1 MDIQNSGAAPERV
14 DFSKIKTSIP
24 IPNLIEVQKNSYERF
39 LQMDLLPNERED
51 TGLQTVFSSVFPISD
66 FRGVSELE
74 FVDYSI
80 GNWECKCGNLKG
92 LHHLRSTCR
101 NCGATIRTD
110 PFHAGDVLCHH
121 CGTFNKN
128 VVTFCNKCG
137 DPVGLQLK
145 YDMVEC
151 QERGM
156 TYAAPLKVTIRL
168 TVYAKDPTTGVKSVR
183 DIKEQEVFFGE
194 IPLMTDNGTF
204 IINGTE
210 RVIVSQLHRS
220 PGVFFEKVQ
229 AQGYF
234 LGKIIPYRG
243 SWVEFEYD
251 TKNLLYVRIDRKR
264 KFYGSVFLRA
274 LGFKTDEQVLRA
286 FYTVDR
292 ISINDNKLYWNL
304 YNKEGVLTKGLT
316 GLKLSHAIV
325 AKTGETIVS
334 QGKKITQTLLEKN
347 IQQSKIQQAEIA
359 PNDLEGAYIAADVV
373 DMTTGEVLI
382 DANNELT
389 TTGVQKLMEA
399 GIDEFEVFFPERD
412 EVGTVISAT
421 LRKDSVKAQNEALIE
436 IYRKL
441 RPGDPPTLDTAT
453 QLFQGMFFD
462 PRKYDFSRVGRMKFN
477 IKLFD
482 RADATPL
489 DKRTLDPGDF
499 RATIKYLL
507 KLRKGIG
514 AVDDI
519 DHLGNRRVRAVGEL
533 LENQFRIGLVRME
546 RAIKEKMSVYQEMS
560 TAMPHDLVNAKP
572 VMAAIREFFGSSQ
585 LSQFMDQTNPLSEIT
600 HKRRLSALG
609 PGGLSRERAGFEVRD
624 VHPTHYGRIC
634 PIETPE
640 GPNIGL
646 ISSLS
651 CFACINEYGFIE
663 SPYRKV
669 LKGVVVDEIKI
680 LNPGDTQYKVGD
692 IVRRAD
698 IEKTN
703 AALGAKKQPAEFEA
717 HCEYLSAWEEDK
729 YTVAQANVELDETG
743 RIVPDLCNT
752 RQAGNFVLKH
762 RDEIE
767 YIDVSPKQL
776 VSVAAS
782 LIPFLENDDANRALM
797 GSNMQRQAVPLL
809 RADAPYVGTGM
820 ERVTARDSGA
830 VVLCKRAGVVDSVD
844 SERIIVRVEG
854 GAAHEG
860 QLSREVGADIY
871 QLTKFKRSNQNTCI
885 NQKPIVAMGQRV
897 TKGQVL
903 ADGPCTDMGE
913 LALGRNVLVAFM
925 PWRGCNFEDAI
936 LVSEKLVKE
945 DYYTSIHIEEFEIEG
960 RDTKLGP
967 EEITRDIPNIA
978 DSFLRNLDESGV
990 IRIGATV
997 KPGDILVGNVTPKGE
1012 TQLTPEEKLLRAIF
1026 GEKAGDVKD
1035 ASLYCPPGIEGTVVD
1050 CKIFARKGQEKD
1062 ERSRAIEES
1071 QIARLQRN
1079 LQDEIRI
1086 LTDERAKRLGNLLEG
1101 KRLLAD
1107 LHDEKTNKR
1116 LLAKDTDLSRDLIE
1130 KMKSRDLKRMRF
1142 KDKEPRINEQIDEIE
1157 EMTSRQIAVL
1167 EKITD
1172 EKVAK
1177 LRKGDELP
1185 PGVIKLVKVY
1195 IAMKRKLSVGDKM
1208 AGRHGNKG
1216 VIARILPDEDMPYL
1230 PDGTPVEIVLN
1241 PLGVPSR
1248 MNVGQILETHLGWA
1262 AKALGLHYATPV
1274 FDGATEREIK
1284 KALTDAHLPK
1294 DGKTALYDGLTG
1306 QPFEQPVTVG
1316 YIYMLKLSHLVDDK
1330 IHARSIGPYS
1340 LITQQPLGGKAQFGG
1355 QRFGEMEVWA
1365 LEAYGAAYILQEL
1378 LTAKSDDVYGRAK
1391 IYEAIVKGEAAIEP
1405 GVPES
1410 FNVLIRELQS
1420 LCLDV
1425 ELMKK
1430 APHEVLDMAPAAD

>member
-1 MDIQNSGAAPERV
+1 MQPSENIVMRERV
-14 DFSKIKTSIP
+14 DFSKIKTTIP
-24 IPNLIEVQKNSYERF
+24 IPNLIEIQKKSYEKF
-39 LQMDLLPNERED
+39 LQMDLLPAERD
-51 TGLQTVFSSVFPISD
+51 DAGLESVFKSVFPISD
-66 FRGVSELE
+66 FRGLSQLE
-74 FVDYSI
+74 FVDYAI

-101 NCGATIRTD
+101 NPACGATIKTD
-110 PFHAGDVLCHH
+110 PFHLGDVLCHR

-128 VVTFCNKCG
+128 IVTFCNRCG

-145 YDMVEC
+145 YDVPEC
-151 QERGM
+151 EERGM

-168 TVYAKDPTTGVKSVR
+168 TVYDKDPETGNKTIR

-194 IPLMTDNGTF
+194 IPLMTENGTF

-220 PGVFFEKVQ
+220 PGVFFERVQ
-229 AQGYF
+229 TQGYF

-251 TKNLLYVRIDRKR
+251 NKNLLHVRIDRKR
-264 KFYGSVFLRA
+264 KFYGTVFLRA
-274 LGFKTDEQVLRA
+274 LGLKTDAEILRA
-286 FYTVDR
+286 FYKC
-292 ISINDNKLYWNL
+292 NDIVIKDKKLYW
-304 YNKEGVLTKGLT
+304 KVAEGLIGH
-316 GLKLSHAIV
+316 KLSHAITTKGGDTV
-325 AKTGETIVS
+325 VP
-334 QGKKITQTLLEKN
+334 QGRKITNSVFKELQK
-347 IQQSKIQQAEIA
+347 SKIEQVEVSA
-359 PNDLEGAYIAADVV
+359 NDLEGAYVAADVI
-373 DMTTGEVLI
+373 DMETGEVLI
-382 DANNELT
+382 EANHELT
-389 TTGVQKLMEA
+389 AVIASRLMDA
-399 GIDEFEVFFPERD
+399 GIKTFDVFFPELD
-412 EVGTVISAT
+412 DVGNVISMT
-421 LRKDSVKAQNEALIE
+421 LKKDGVKQQSEALLE

-441 RPGDPPTLDTAT
+441 RPGDPPTVDTAT

-477 IKLFD
+477 IKLHD
-482 RADATPL
+482 KADGTSL
-489 DKRTLDPGDF
+489 DKRTLDHQDF
-499 RATIKYLL
+499 IDTIQYLL
-507 KLRKGIG
+507 KLRRGIG
-514 AVDDI
+514 SVDDI

-651 CFACINEYGFIE
+651 CFARINDYGFIE
-663 SPYRKV
+663 SPYRRVKD
-669 LKGVVVDEIKI
+669 GVVVDEVRI
-680 LNPGDTQYKVGD
+680 LNPGDTEFKVNQ
-692 IVRRAD
+692 VMLRAD
-698 IEKTN
+698 ADKAN
-703 AALGAKKQPAEFEA
+703 RNLAAKKQPAEVEP
-717 HCEYLSAWEEDK
+717 HCDYLSAWEEDK
-729 YTVAQANVELDETG
+729 YIIAQANVGLDEKGKITSELVNA
-743 RIVPDLCNT
+743 RA
-752 RQAGNFVLKH
+752 AGNFVLDHVDK
-762 RDEIE
+762 IQ
-767 YIDVSPKQL
+767 YMDVSPKQL

-830 VVLCKRAGVVDSVD
+830 VIICKRAGMVDSVD

-854 GAAHEG
+854 NTQEG

-871 QLTKFKRSNQNTCI
+871 TMTKFKRSNQNTCI
-885 NQKPIVAMGQRV
+885 NQKPIVRQGQRV
-897 TKGQVL
+897 KKGDVL
-903 ADGPCTDMGE
+903 ADGPCTDLGE

-925 PWRGCNFEDAI
+925 PWRGYNFEDAI
-936 LVSEKLVKE
+936 VVSEKLVKE
-945 DYYTSIHIEEFEIEG
+945 DYYTSIHIEEFEVDG

-978 DSFLRNLDESGV
+978 EGFLRNLDESGI

-997 KPGDILVGNVTPKGE
+997 KPGDILVGKVTPKGE

-1050 CKIFARKGQEKD
+1050 CKVFSRKGAELD
-1062 ERSRAIEES
+1062 ERSKLILEGSEE
-1071 QIARLQRN
+1071 RLRRN
-1079 LQDEIRI
+1079 LEDEKRI
-1086 LTDERAKRLGNLLEG
+1086 LNDERTKRLATLLAG
-1101 KRLLAD
+1101 KEILAD
-1107 LHDEKTNKR
+1107 LHDEKTNKK
-1116 LLAKDTDLSRDLIE
+1116 LLAKGSDLTADMIE
-1130 KMKSRDLKRMRF
+1130 KLRARDLKRMKL
-1142 KDKEPRINEQIDEIE
+1142 KDKDPRVNEQIDEIE

-1167 EKITD
+1167 EKITE
-1172 EKVAK
+1172 EKIAK

-1185 PGVIKLVKVY
+1185 PGVIKQVKCY

-1216 VIARILPDEDMPYL
+1216 VIARIVPEEDMPYL

-1262 AKALGLHYATPV
+1262 AQALGLRFATPV
-1274 FDGATEREIK
+1274 FDGATEKDIK
-1284 KALTDAHLPK
+1284 AQLKEARLPSSGK
-1294 DGKTALYDGLTG
+1294 IQLHDGISG

-1365 LEAYGAAYILQEL
+1365 LEAYGAAYVLQEL

-1391 IYEAIVKGEAAIEP
+1391 IYEAIVKGEAAAEP

-1430 APHEVLDMAPAAD
+1430 HTEVMETALAAD